1 MTPKPTFRPYILT
14 TIFLIIIGWGGL
26 FLLAKLSLPT
36 IWPRWIFFAL
46 WIIALS
52 STSIPAIYFISTRFS
67 SKKFEPQVMQRQALW
82 VGILGGTLAWLQLAR
97 LINIYIILGLIVGFV
112 AMEYLLRLRE
122 RSRWQIPDVEDEI
135 KSE

>member
-1 MTPKPTFRPYILT
+1 MTPKPTFRPYLLT
-14 TIFLIIIGWGGL
+14 TIFLIIVGWGGL
-26 FLLAKLSLPT
+26 SLLANFSLPT

-52 STSIPAIYFISTRFS
+52 STSIPVIYFISTRFS
-67 SKKFEPQVMQRQALW
+67 SKKFEPQVMVRQALW

-97 LINIYIILGLIVGFV
+97 LINIYVVLGLVVGFL

-122 RSRWQIPDVEDEI
+122 RSRWQIPDIEDDI